1 MEQISASE
9 CNDERPKIKQQHC
22 CFLTNQP
29 RGCISSDA
37 NVIVADSWQH
47 DHKNSNYVSVMASR
61 QPDSSLQSHEQLV
74 GSLRDRLRI
83 LSAKRSSL
91 ELVLAP
97 SDKEMSLLCSWRC
110 TKLTLTLRWISGKAG
125 WTWCNRQLRN
135 YFLKKILLPASV
147 LSSCQYG
154 RAKKQIVLFF

>member
-9 CNDERPKIKQQHC
+9 CNDERPEIKRRHC

-47 DHKNSNYVSVMASR
+47 GHKNSNYVSVMASR
-61 QPDSSLQSHEQLV
+61 QPDSSLQSREQLV

-110 TKLTLTLRWISGKAG
+110 TKQTLTLRGISGKAG
-125 WTWCNRQLRN
+125 WTWCNWQLRN
-135 YFLKKILLPASV
+135 YFKKKFCFLLVVYQAVSTAE
-147 LSSCQYG
+147 QKN
-154 RAKKQIVLFF
+154 RLFFFF